1 MMHFFYLVLLL
12 MVEHAVFA
20 SDNHVPV
27 HTTSYWTHDDDIPL
41 VCRIQRR
48 YYLIKRLEKP
58 THLIGKLKNYATHEK
73 MAILAHVAQDM
84 ARMPLRHSV
93 CRSLQTTCTIASF
106 DAVWS
111 DFLSYKY
118 IDDDRF
124 DKEVVIVVLLL
135 YKHMLVSLLDRTDEA
150 LELAARIDAYIAM
163 VSHRAEYALEE
174 VLEVDVDTAAQ
185 ETTSYAPLLHELL
198 LGHTA
203 WSDFY
208 SDAKQN
214 MQATLGT
221 LVHVL
226 DTTTQ
231 EPVHLVVAN
240 AVRLYHI
247 QRMLK
252 ALFILSHHTQK
263 PMHVSQLSEKIKTP
277 IVRDCVQH
285 IEKTRSLLP
294 LFQLWQRII
303 CYDFIHDT
311 HEVKEFMRVVV
322 IMYKSIACCMQQERA
337 VPDHDILALY
347 DQIAALEIGEL
358 LDLLDD
364 VATQV
369 DHISHVYELN
379 NADLSWSVWFKK
391 YWWVV
396 PVVAAWVYL
405 TIAKHAAAQHVP
417 KVI

>member
-1 MMHFFYLVLLL
+1 MRSLCLVLLL
-12 MVEHAVFA
+12 IGGDAVCA
-20 SDNHVPV
+20 S
-27 HTTSYWTHDDDIPL
+27 WTHDDSLPL

-58 THLIGKLKNYATHEK
+58 THLIGKLRNYAPHEQT
-73 MAILAHVAQDM
+73 AIFNDVVQDIT
-84 ARMPLRHSV
+84 RTPLRHSA
-93 CRSLQTTCTIASF
+93 CKPCKNMSSF
-106 DAVWS
+106 DVLWS

-118 IDDDRF
+118 IDDDHF

-135 YKHMLVSLLDRTDEA
+135 YKHMLLSLLDRTDDVR
-150 LELAARIDAYIAM
+150 ELAARIDAAIAM
-163 VSHRAEYALEE
+163 VYHRAEYALEE
-174 VLEVDVDTAAQ
+174 VLEVTGADSVQ
-185 ETTSYAPLLHELL
+185 ESSSYNPLLHQLL

-208 SDAKQN
+208 P
-214 MQATLGT
+214 QATQTMQTTVGT

-231 EPVHLVVAN
+231 EPTYLVVAN

-263 PMHVSQLSEKIKTP
+263 PIYIAQLSDNIKTP
-277 IVRDCVQH
+277 IVRDCVLH
-285 IEKTRSLLP
+285 IEKTHSLLP

-311 HEVKEFMRVVV
+311 HEVKEFMHVVV
-322 IMYKSIACCMQQERA
+322 ILYKSLACCMQQGRGE
-337 VPDHDILALY
+337 HDVLALY
-347 DQIAALEIGEL
+347 DQISALEIGEL

-369 DHISHVYELN
+369 DHISYVYELN
-379 NADLSWSVWFKK
+379 NTHLSWSTWFKK

-396 PVVAAWVYL
+396 PVVATWVYL
-405 TIAKHAAAQHVP
+405 TIVKHTNMQSAP
-417 KVI
+417 KIV